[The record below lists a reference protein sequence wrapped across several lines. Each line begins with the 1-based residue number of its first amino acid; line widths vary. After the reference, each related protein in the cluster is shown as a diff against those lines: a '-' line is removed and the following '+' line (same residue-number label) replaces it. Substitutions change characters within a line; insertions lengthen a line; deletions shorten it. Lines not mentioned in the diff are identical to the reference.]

1 MTSVAAALA
10 PRSDPSELI
19 GLASLAKRA
28 FDGGD
33 LGPLSSDLIRRMIA
47 EPENAAVLMDLATI
61 EHLYGNRGD
70 ALDLQ
75 RRALERRCIYRR
87 PSAMPGQNELRLL
100 AFMAPGDFMA
110 NTPLEF
116 LLDGSNVRLDMLYVV
131 PGVSQPEAVP
141 DHDLAFVAVGESDEN
156 QSLLRALEPVVR
168 TWPRPVL
175 NAPERIAQLSRE
187 GSWELLRSAPGIAIP
202 PTLRL
207 ARERLARL
215 ASEGAAIQG
224 ARDAQFPIIA
234 RPIGSH
240 AGQGLTKLETPA
252 AVLAYLRAQPE
263 PEFYVARFVDYRGA
277 DGLFRKYRIVLID
290 GRPYACHMGVSE
302 HWMIHYLNAGMRES
316 AGKRAEEARFMAEF
330 DQDFAR
336 RHARALDAL
345 AKRVGLDYFGIDC
358 GETPEGE
365 LLIFEADVAMIV
377 HAMDPPDLFPYKGPQ
392 MRKVFEAFRT
402 MLERA
407 AERSS
412 PSIPA
417 RLGHGG
423 ERASGSRAIPHE
435 PSYP

>member
-1 MTSVAAALA
+1 MTAVEGALA
-10 PRSDPSELI
+10 PASDPSELI

-47 EPENAAVLMDLATI
+47 EPENAGVLMDLATI

-75 RRALERRCIYRR
+75 RRALERRRIYRR

-116 LLDGSNVRLDMLYVV
+116 LLEGSNVRLDMLYLV
-131 PGVSQPEAVP
+131 PGAPLLEPVP

-156 QSLLRALEPVVR
+156 QVLLRALEPVVR
-168 TWPRPVL
+168 GWRHPVL

-187 GSWELLRSAPGIAIP
+187 GTWELLRSAPGIAIP
-202 PTLRL
+202 VTLRL
-207 ARERLARL
+207 ARQSFARL
-215 ASEGAAIQG
+215 ASDGAPTEA
-224 ARDAQFPIIA
+224 APRDTQFPIIA

-252 AVLAYLRAQPE
+252 AALAYLREHPE
-263 PEFYVARFVDYRGA
+263 PEFYVARFIDYRGP
-277 DGLFRKYRIVLID
+277 DGMFRKYRIALIE

-316 AGKRAEEARFMAEF
+316 AAKRAEEARFMAEF

-336 RHARALDAL
+336 RHARAFAAL
-345 AKRVGLDYFGIDC
+345 AERVGLDYFGIDC

-377 HAMDPPDLFPYKGPQ
+377 HAMDPPDLFPYKRPQ
-392 MRKVFEAFRT
+392 MRKVFDAFRT
-402 MLERA
+402 MLQRA
-407 AERSS
+407 AKR
-412 PSIPA
+412 
-417 RLGHGG
+417 
-423 ERASGSRAIPHE
+423 
-435 PSYP
+435 

>member
-1 MTSVAAALA
+1 MTSVEAILA
-10 PRSDPSELI
+10 PVSDPSELI

-33 LGPLSSDLIRRMIA
+33 LGSLSSDLIRRMIA
-47 EPENAAVLMDLATI
+47 EPENTAVLMDLATI

-75 RRALERRCIYRR
+75 RRALERQRIYRR
-87 PSAMPGQNELRLL
+87 PSAKPGQNELRLL

-116 LLDGSNVRLDMLYVV
+116 LLEDSNVRLDMLYVV
-131 PGVSQPEAVP
+131 PGVALPEAVP

-156 QSLLRALEPVVR
+156 RILLGALEPVVR
-168 TWPRPVL
+168 GWPRPVL
-175 NAPERIAQLSRE
+175 NAPERIAHLSRE
-187 GSWELLRSAPGIAIP
+187 GTWELLRSAPGIAIP

-207 ARERLARL
+207 ARQTLARL
-215 ASEGAAIQG
+215 ASEGASIEDAL
-224 ARDAQFPIIA
+224 RDTQFPIIA

-252 AVLAYLRAQPE
+252 AVPAYLRAQPE
-263 PEFYVARFVDYRGA
+263 PEFYVARFIDYRGA
-277 DGLFRKYRIVLID
+277 DGLFRKYRIALID

-302 HWMIHYLNAGMRES
+302 HWMIHYLNAGMRDS
-316 AGKRAEEARFMAEF
+316 APKRADEARFMAEF

-336 RHARALDAL
+336 RHALAFEAL
-345 AKRVGLDYFGIDC
+345 AERVGLDYFGIDC
-358 GETPEGE
+358 GETPDGE

-392 MRKVFEAFRT
+392 MRKVFDAFRT
-402 MLERA
+402 MLQRA
-407 AERSS
+407 AKR
-412 PSIPA
+412 
-417 RLGHGG
+417 
-423 ERASGSRAIPHE
+423 
-435 PSYP
+435 

>member
-1 MTSVAAALA
+1 MISVAAALA
-10 PRSDPSELI
+10 PHGDPSELI

-47 EPENAAVLMDLATI
+47 EPENAGVLMDLATI

-75 RRALERRCIYRR
+75 RRALERRRIYRR

-116 LLDGSNVRLDMLYVV
+116 LLEGSDVRLDMLYLV
-131 PGVSQPEAVP
+131 PGAPLPEAVP

-156 QSLLRALEPVVR
+156 QVLLRALEPVVR
-168 TWPRPVL
+168 GWPRPVL
-175 NAPERIAQLSRE
+175 NAPERIARLSRE
-187 GSWELLRSAPGIAIP
+187 GTWELLRSAPGIAIP

-207 ARERLARL
+207 ARQSFAWLARD
-215 ASEGAAIQG
+215 GAPAET
-224 ARDAQFPIIA
+224 APCDTQFPIIA

-263 PEFYVARFVDYRGA
+263 PEFYVARFIDYRDP
-277 DGLFRKYRIVLID
+277 DGMFRKYRIALIE

-316 AGKRAEEARFMAEF
+316 AAKRAEEARFMAEF

-336 RHARALDAL
+336 RHARAFEAL
-345 AKRVGLDYFGIDC
+345 AERVGLDYFGIDC

-365 LLIFEADVAMIV
+365 LLLFEADVAMIV
-377 HAMDPPDLFPYKGPQ
+377 HAMDPPDLFPYKRPQ
-392 MRKVFEAFRT
+392 MRKVFDAFRT
-402 MLERA
+402 MLQRA
-407 AERSS
+407 AKR
-412 PSIPA
+412 
-417 RLGHGG
+417 
-423 ERASGSRAIPHE
+423 
-435 PSYP
+435 

>member
-1 MTSVAAALA
+1 MSPVETVPA
-10 PRSDPSELI
+10 SDPCELI

-33 LGPLSSDLIRRMIA
+33 LAPLSSDLIRRMIA

-75 RRALERRCIYRR
+75 RRALERERIYRR
-87 PSAMPGQNELRLL
+87 PSAVQGQNELRLL

-116 LLDGSNVRLDMLYVV
+116 LLEGSNVRLDMLYVV
-131 PGVSQPEAVP
+131 PDAPLPEAIP

-156 QSLLRALEPVVR
+156 QIILRALEPVIR
-168 TWPRPVL
+168 GWPRPVL
-175 NAPERIAQLSRE
+175 NAPERIAHLSRE
-187 GSWELLRSAPGIAIP
+187 GTWELLRSAPSIAIP
-202 PTLRL
+202 PTLRFDRQSF
-207 ARERLARL
+207 ARI
-215 ASEGAAIQG
+215 ASDGASIEGVPG
-224 ARDAQFPIIA
+224 DAQFPIIA

-252 AVLAYLRAQPE
+252 AALAYLREHPE
-263 PEFYVARFVDYRGA
+263 PEFYVARFIDYRGP
-277 DGLFRKYRIVLID
+277 DGMFRKYRIALID

-316 AGKRAEEARFMAEF
+316 AAKRAEEARFMAEF

-336 RHARALDAL
+336 RHARAFATL
-345 AKRVGLDYFGIDC
+345 ADRVGLDYFGIDC

-377 HAMDPPDLFPYKGPQ
+377 HAMDPPDLFPYKRPQ
-392 MRKVFEAFRT
+392 MRKVFDAFRA
-402 MLERA
+402 MLARV
-407 AERSS
+407 AER
-412 PSIPA
+412 PA
-417 RLGHGG
+417 TL
-423 ERASGSRAIPHE
+423 HE
-435 PSYP
+435 PSYSRGVEPA

>member
-1 MTSVAAALA
+1 MSPVETA
-10 PRSDPSELI
+10 PARDPSELI

-33 LGPLSSDLIRRMIA
+33 LAPLSSDLIRRMIM
-47 EPENAAVLMDLATI
+47 EPDNAAVLMDLATI

-75 RRALERRCIYRR
+75 RRALECQRIYRR

-116 LLDGSNVRLDMLYVV
+116 LLEGSNVRLDMLYVV
-131 PGVSQPEAVP
+131 PGASLPEALP

-156 QSLLRALEPVVR
+156 QIILRALEPVIR
-168 TWPRPVL
+168 DWPRPVL
-175 NAPERIAQLSRE
+175 NAPERIARLSRE
-187 GSWELLRSAPGIAIP
+187 GTWELLRSAPGIAIP

-207 ARERLARL
+207 GRQSFARI
-215 ASEGAAIQG
+215 ASDGASIEGISG
-224 ARDAQFPIIA
+224 DAQFPIIA

-252 AVLAYLRAQPE
+252 AALAYLREHPE
-263 PEFYVARFVDYRGA
+263 PEFYVARFIDYRGP
-277 DGLFRKYRIVLID
+277 DGMFRKYRIALID
-290 GRPYACHMGVSE
+290 GRAYACHMGVSE

-316 AGKRAEEARFMAEF
+316 AAKRAEEARFMAEF

-336 RHARALDAL
+336 RHARALATL
-345 AKRVGLDYFGIDC
+345 AERVGLDYFGIDC
-358 GETPEGE
+358 GESPEGE

-377 HAMDPPDLFPYKGPQ
+377 HAMDPPDLFPYKRPQ
-392 MRKVFEAFRT
+392 MRKVFDAFRA
-402 MLERA
+402 MLA
-407 AERSS
+407 GVAER
-412 PSIPA
+412 PA
-417 RLGHGG
+417 TLQ
-423 ERASGSRAIPHE
+423 E
-435 PSYP
+435 PSYSRTVEPV

>member
-1 MTSVAAALA
+1 MTSVEAVLA
-10 PRSDPSELI
+10 PASDPSELI

-61 EHLYGNRGD
+61 EHLYGNRAD

-75 RRALERRCIYRR
+75 RRALERQRLYRR
-87 PSAMPGQNELRLL
+87 PSAMPGRNELRLL

-116 LLDGSNVRLDMLYVV
+116 LLEGSSVRLDMVYLE
-131 PGVSQPEAVP
+131 PGVPLPEAVP
-141 DHDLAFVAVGESDEN
+141 DHDLAFVAVGQSDEN
-156 QSLLRALEPVVR
+156 QILLNALEPAVR
-168 TWPRPVL
+168 RWPRPVL
-175 NAPERIAQLSRE
+175 NAPERIARLSRE
-187 GSWELLRSAPGIAIP
+187 GTWELLRSAPGMAIP
-202 PTLRL
+202 ATLRL
-207 ARERLARL
+207 SRQSLARL
-215 ASEGAAIQG
+215 GGAG
-224 ARDAQFPIIA
+224 PSSRETQFPIIA

-252 AVLAYLRAQPE
+252 AVPTYLQAHPE
-263 PEFYVARFVDYRGA
+263 PEFYVARFIDYRGA
-277 DGLFRKYRIVLID
+277 DGLFRKYRIALID

-316 AGKRAEEARFMAEF
+316 AAKRAEEARFMAEF

-336 RHARALDAL
+336 RHARAFAAL
-345 AKRVGLDYFGIDC
+345 AERVGLDYFGIDC

-377 HAMDPPDLFPYKGPQ
+377 HAMDPPDLFPYKPPQ
-392 MRKVFEAFRT
+392 MRKVFEAFRA
-402 MLERA
+402 MLQRA
-407 AERSS
+407 AKR
-412 PSIPA
+412 
-417 RLGHGG
+417 
-423 ERASGSRAIPHE
+423 
-435 PSYP
+435 